1 MTGADILVRAILQ
14 LNDVGFDRW
23 SEQELSL
30 YISEGQRVAAE
41 KVPASTAKT
50 AAVLLARGETRHD
63 LPDEA
68 AILIDITRNL
78 GANGA
83 TPGRSITR
91 MGRAHLDQFYPG
103 WHAVDGAAV
112 IKHYDYDPKSPFQFI
127 VFPPAASDQD
137 VYVEAVYSV
146 SPEDISDMNAPLA
159 VSNRFADALADY
171 AVSRALSKD
180 AEYAGEDGRAAV
192 CMRRFYEK
200 LGVAK

>member
-50 AAVLLARGETRHD
+50 AAILLTRGETRHD

-103 WHAVDGAAV
+103 WHAADGAAV